1 MRRNKVTDDDLIA
14 ATEEMAD
21 DLIDADLGGHVV

>member
-14 ATEEMAD
+14 ATEEMED
-21 DLIDADLGGHVV
+21 GLIDADLGGHVV